1 MHHTATLRDW
11 LDKEALFTPI
21 RHGLGPVKGQVDI
34 RSLEDGLLHKE
45 FATLW
50 LLNAKSSY
58 KSGQLNT
65 PIW

>member
-1 MHHTATLRDW
+1 MLHSVTGRNW

-21 RHGLGPVKGQVDI
+21 RHGLGPVKGPMGI

-45 FATLW
+45 FGTLW